1 MPEFQPNHALAK
13 RILEAEA
20 RRVKAVDLY
29 LHTDKNQKMI
39 GEELGVS
46 KTTISKYIT
55 STRKIWYEKC
65 SLKQEEHIAEELQ
78 KLREREAEALKWLAG
93 LGPVEGDPDTT
104 RRNSREAVKWEELL
118 LKIAARKAALLGLD
132 KPKQL
137 DIKNDQP
144 VTINLIMADC
154 SQDDRDLRII
164 EHEALPEGAED
175 EEEGD
180 F

>member
-13 RILEAEA
+13 RKLEAEA

-29 LHTDKNQKMI
+29 LHSDKNQKMI

>member
-1 MPEFQPNHALAK
+1 MPEFQPNHALTK
-13 RILEAEA
+13 RKLEAEA
-20 RRVKAVDLY
+20 RRVEAVDLY
-29 LHTDKNQKMI
+29 LHTDKNQKEI
-39 GEELGVS
+39 GKELGVS
-46 KTTISKYIT
+46 KTTVSKYIT
-55 STRKIWYEKC
+55 STRQIWYEKC

-78 KLREREAEALKWLAG
+78 KLREREAEALNWLAN
-93 LGPVEGDPDTT
+93 LGPIENDPDTT

-164 EHEALPEGAED
+164 EHEALPEGG
-175 EEEGD
+175 EEGEDGD